1 MDPFPPSIGLSM
13 PPHRE
18 DTAVVTVS
26 SDHPNHAAT
35 GTTPLHARVL
45 RDPGEYEVGG
55 LNLRGVRT
63 RRGTDDPDA
72 DVVVWNTIFCVES
85 EGVLVCHLGS
95 PANLLSSRE
104 VQELGT
110 PHVLLVPVG
119 DPDGLTAADA
129 HEIVEALSPRL
140 VIPMLYAHPGNEV
153 RLRELRPFLSEMG
166 VSAGEPLV
174 RLSVTRATLPE
185 EAEVVVLQPQ
195 AA

>member
-35 GTTPLHARVL
+35 GTTPHHARVL
-45 RDPGEYEVGG
+45 RAPGEYEVGG

-166 VSAGEPLV
+166 VSAGEPLA